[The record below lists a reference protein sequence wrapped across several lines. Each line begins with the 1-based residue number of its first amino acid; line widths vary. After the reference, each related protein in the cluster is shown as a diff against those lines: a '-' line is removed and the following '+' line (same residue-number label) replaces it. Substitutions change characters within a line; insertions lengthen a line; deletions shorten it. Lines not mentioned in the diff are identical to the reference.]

1 METFVAWIQENH
13 LPLLGTQLAVVV
25 MVALWIGL
33 RRIRSTAAAE
43 DEHEPAEGDRRTVVL
58 PEEDAA
64 QMFETLTALQE
75 ELEKYRKPGAE
86 RRAAEEER
94 EFHRAHEHDNE
105 SASAMEAVTT
115 QKAMERTAFEESWD
129 LEESQEQEP
138 LDKAVTDEIPQRSER
153 PETEP
158 VEEVSPAD
166 RVLRSW
172 LEDVERLA
180 RRARR
185 DSL

>member
-1 METFVAWIQENH
+1 
-13 LPLLGTQLAVVV
+13 

-33 RRIRSTAAAE
+33 RRIRATANAE
-43 DEHEPAEGDRRTVVL
+43 DTREPAEGDRRTVVL

-94 EFHRAHEHDNE
+94 EFERDHAKFEE
-105 SASAMEAVTT
+105 LTPSTPA
-115 QKAMERTAFEESWD
+115 ERTAFEESWD
-129 LEESQEQEP
+129 LEESREQER
-138 LDKAVTDEIPQRSER
+138 LDKAVTAEVPQVSGR

-158 VEEVSPAD
+158 VGEVSPAD